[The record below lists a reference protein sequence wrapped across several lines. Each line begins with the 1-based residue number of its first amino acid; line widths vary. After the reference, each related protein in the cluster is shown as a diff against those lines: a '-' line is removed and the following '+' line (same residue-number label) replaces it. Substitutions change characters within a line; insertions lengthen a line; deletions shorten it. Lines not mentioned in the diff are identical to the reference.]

1 MQYINGNEIS
11 NQSIL
16 QVMELALSIKI
27 NWQYL
32 EKESDADSKV
42 YGFSSEEKGI
52 YLNKGVCKFNI
63 SPESMYQVLYDIKKR
78 KEWDNTC
85 ISSNILEEYD
95 HLNDIIHLTM
105 SHHLGLID
113 MNLYR
118 SCKFDL
124 NAKLFIIAMRSIEL
138 DDGDESCSFECMPNG
153 WVVQGIDGEPNQCIL
168 TFVQQCHIRDIEV
181 QTIPGYRSFRK
192 QKEAIKDFHYLT
204 IFPSSVSGH
213 LTKIFDCLKNYLCT
227 SNPKTEIG
235 DPRIHIIKQAEREV
249 NELFGTSNPEY
260 GWKSCIK
267 KTDME
272 VLLKRNTTGFIM
284 IGKGCF
290 SSMYSPDEIFQV
302 LDTEIPFQWDT
313 FFESATVVE
322 KVDENTIEAN
332 VVYRMWKD
340 TFQMRALQSVKKGPG
355 NYSSLHF
362 RSISTMNNNDQS
374 NVFKGF
380 NVCFLPSAVIN
391 YGLGS
396 GSFTNFII
404 SVEVKG
410 GLYSDELEEQLLIK
424 TFGARLIS
432 CQNSIIKQVG
442 EKTKR
447 YWDNDLVIIPRMK
460 EISCYDPQMIQVEGV
475 PSEFADI
482 IDSFSS
488 IILSDDVVQVS
499 LKRKRNEKEKR
510 MQRPSIR
517 ITSNMISN
525 LSDSTNLWNQT
536 KKQPFLFLINE
547 DGSGKKE
554 KIRKK
559 VYNIS
564 NSSFDTLPEEIIYV
578 IFSNLSA
585 SSIVDLSLVCK
596 RFKLTTDSQAIW
608 KHLYLKDPTFQKRV
622 PRSHYLKNSNNPMDI
637 ILYFT
642 NGVIPNISPQE
653 LASLPPFEI
662 DNFKLVLPS
671 LPLSVRSCVDIEQM
685 DKKIKELGPILPA
698 DKDSIKERFIN
709 WKELYTN
716 EVKLYE
722 RWSQMR
728 PKRVSRLLKHTKSII
743 TLKCEGNSA
752 ISVSKEKS
760 IGFWNLNSGQCVASY
775 NNPNTSVVSI
785 AYDRS
790 KKSNYI
796 WPLSDYTKVF
806 IGHKNGLISIIDFF
820 EQPIKVESNY
830 RPVLLADGFDF
841 SHHGK
846 YVIWENNQLDL
857 WDAEGKARLW
867 TKNNHTKKIQQAKV
881 LCPNG
886 PNSVVGTVSSDKTVK
901 LWDLTNGDIVC
912 DYVGH
917 TAAVNCIESLG
928 QYLILTGSSDKT
940 LRLWDQRKPNTPLC
954 TYQSSHTS
962 PIRCIAYQEKT
973 GIALSGSDDGSIVSW
988 SLDGWSNLP
997 NNSSSIGTFK
1007 ETGKLSNHHE
1017 SSITSIDSDEA
1028 GFISGS
1034 SNGTIIR
1041 WDFTN

>member
-1 MQYINGNEIS
+1 
-11 NQSIL
+11 
-16 QVMELALSIKI
+16 
-27 NWQYL
+27 
-32 EKESDADSKV
+32 
-42 YGFSSEEKGI
+42 
-52 YLNKGVCKFNI
+52 
-63 SPESMYQVLYDIKKR
+63 
-78 KEWDNTC
+78 
-85 ISSNILEEYD
+85 LEEYD
-95 HLNDIIHLTM
+95 HLNDIIHLTI

-118 SCKFDL
+118 SCKYDL

-138 DDGDESCSFECMPNG
+138 DENDDSCSFECMPNG
-153 WVVQGIDGEPNQCIL
+153 WVIQGIEGEPNQCIL
-168 TFVQQCHIRDIEV
+168 TFVQQCHLRDVEV

-213 LTKIFDCLKNYLCT
+213 LTKIFECLNNYLCT

-272 VLLKRNTTGFIM
+272 VLLKRNTNGFIM

-290 SSMYSPDEIFQV
+290 SSMYSPDEILQV
-302 LDTEIPFQWDT
+302 LDNENPFQWDT
-313 FFESATVVE
+313 FFESANVVE
-322 KVDENTIEAN
+322 KVDENTIEAD

-340 TFQMRALQSVKKGPG
+340 TFQMRALQSIKRGPG

-362 RSISTMNNNDQS
+362 RSIATKNNNDQS

-391 YGLGS
+391 YGLGG

-410 GLYSDELEEQLLIK
+410 GLYSDEVEEQLLIK

-442 EKTKR
+442 ERTKR

-460 EISCYDPQMIQVEGV
+460 EISCYDPQMVDVEGV

-482 IDSFSS
+482 IDNFSS
-488 IILSDDVVQVS
+488 LILSDDIVQVS
-499 LKRKRNEKEKR
+499 LKRKRSEKEKR
-510 MQRPSIR
+510 IQRPSIR
-517 ITSNMISN
+517 ITSNMIST
-525 LSDSTNLWNQT
+525 LSSDQNLWNQT

-547 DGSGKKE
+547 SGSGKKE

-564 NSSFDTLPEEIIYV
+564 NSSFDNLPEELIYV

-585 SSIVDLSLVCK
+585 SSIVHVSLVCK

-608 KHLYLKDPTFQKRV
+608 KHLYLKDPTFQKSV
-622 PRSHYLKNSNNPMDI
+622 PRSNYLKSVNLTNPMNI

-642 NGVIPNISPQE
+642 DGVIPNITPQE
-653 LASLPPFEI
+653 LASLPPFDI
-662 DNFKLVLPS
+662 DNFQLVLPS
-671 LPLSVRSCVDIEQM
+671 LPVSIKSCIDIQHIE
-685 DKKIKELGPILPA
+685 KKIQQLGNISGSTSTQQQTSN
-698 DKDSIKERFIN
+698 KDIKEYFIN
-709 WKELYTN
+709 WKELYIN
-716 EVKLYE
+716 EFRLYE
-722 RWSQMR
+722 RWSQMK
-728 PKRVSRLLKHTKSII
+728 PNRVTKLQKHTKSIV

-752 ISVSKEKS
+752 ISVSKEKE
-760 IGFWNLNSGQCVASY
+760 IRFWNLNSGQSVAAY

-785 AYDRS
+785 EYDRS
-790 KKSNYI
+790 QKSNSI

-806 IGHKNGLISIIDFF
+806 IGHKNGLISVVDFF
-820 EQPIKVESNY
+820 EQPIKVESSY

-841 SHHGK
+841 SQHGK

-857 WDAEGKARLW
+857 WDAESKERLW
-867 TKNNHTKKIQQAKV
+867 SRNNHTKKINQAKV
-881 LCPNG
+881 LNPNRS
-886 PNSVVGTVSSDKTVK
+886 NTTVIGTVSSDKTVK
-901 LWDLTNGDIVC
+901 IWDISNGDVIC
-912 DYVGH
+912 DYTGH
-917 TAAVNCIESLG
+917 TGVVNCIESLG
-928 QYLILTGSSDKT
+928 QYLVLTGSSDKT
-940 LRLWDQRKPNTPLC
+940 LRLWDQRKPNQPLS

-973 GIALSGSDDGSIVSW
+973 GVVLSGSDDGTIISW
-988 SLDGWSNLP
+988 SLDGWSNTP
-997 NNSSSIGTFK
+997 SSSISNIGTFK
-1007 ETGKLSNHHE
+1007 ETGKLNNHNS
-1017 SSITSIDSDEA
+1017 SSITSIDSDEV

-1034 SNGTIIR
+1034 ANGTIVR